1 MPGETCG
8 LARAL
13 LRPERRFDLIR
24 QAAKRD
30 LARRVPRDG
39 TDQAPPLPD
48 HESEF
53 IADFVREELAAD
65 VAQ

>member
-1 MPGETCG
+1 MNPADWHLHYYE
-8 LARAL
+8 
-13 LRPERRFDLIR
+13 PERRSDLIR

-39 TDQAPPLPD
+39 TDQAPPPPD